1 MSSDGSKARGG
12 NCDTRLDNTGCYHL
26 FFLSTPKNFDNDF
39 CLKYNKKTMNI
50 SIDDIKNSKDHSLKI
65 SFENNVKDLAT
76 EGPATA
82 ELIFSAFGSYI
93 QVTGTI
99 VANVKLICDRC
110 LKDFVKKIEVDVDE
124 TYMLGSVKSAK
135 EAHSGQEIELKD
147 GDFITELNGQDYIDV
162 DDLIYQ
168 SVTLNIP
175 NPSVCDINCNGSPE
189 IEKYLKKE
197 ISDPRLEV
205 FKNLKITKEGK

>member
-1 MSSDGSKARGG
+1 
-12 NCDTRLDNTGCYHL
+12 
-26 FFLSTPKNFDNDF
+26 
-39 CLKYNKKTMNI
+39 MNI

-65 SFENNVKDLAT
+65 NFENSVKDLAT
-76 EGPATA
+76 DGSVTA
-82 ELIFSAFGSYI
+82 ELIFSAFDSYI
-93 QVTGTI
+93 QVKGTI

-147 GDFITELNGQDYIDV
+147 GDFITELHGQDYIDV

-175 NPSVCDINCNGSPE
+175 NPCVCDINCWQYQRKEQVHQHKDTEDLTG
-189 IEKYLKKE
+189 KQQYLKLLLA
-197 ISDPRLEV
+197 PTAA
-205 FKNLKITKEGK
+205 N